1 MSRIN
6 NGGNGNVLG
15 SDQRLFAATTAG
27 DKTETEKYSFFKNIL
42 PQQVRNIP
50 PQNCVM
56 LHPRT
61 KKHSNF
67 PLGRG
72 NYFQD

>member
-27 DKTETEKYSFFKNIL
+27 GSTEKNIL
-42 PQQVRNIP
+42 PSKIFYLNKWEIFHLKTV
-50 PQNCVM
+50 
-56 LHPRT
+56 
-61 KKHSNF
+61 
-67 PLGRG
+67 
-72 NYFQD
+72 

>member
-27 DKTETEKYSFFKNIL
+27 GSTEKYSIFKNIL
-42 PQQVRNIP
+42 PQQVRNIE
-50 PQNCVM
+50 PQNCVT
-56 LHPRT
+56 LHLRT
-61 KKHSNF
+61 KKKHFNF

-72 NYFQD
+72 NYSQD